1 MAINLLAI
9 EPSKISRDLSGY
21 IVYLFGGPKSG
32 KTSLATQIKGSL
44 LLAMEKG
51 YNALGGVYAQDIMS
65 WSDVRAVVRELK
77 KPEVKERFTSLIFDT
92 IDIAS
97 TLCEKYICAQNNVE
111 KIGDISYGQGYAL
124 MRKEFEDVVR
134 TMTQLGYSVFFI
146 SHDKDKVFKRK
157 DGTEY
162 NQIVPSCPNAFNE
175 IAKNMADIY
184 TYAEKYEDN
193 GISKVR
199 LIIRSTDNSIDC
211 GSRFK
216 YIDPV
221 IDMSYQALEDAVN
234 RAIDKEAAIN
244 NGKYVTDEKIQ
255 ATVAKDLDY
264 DALIKEFNSLASQL
278 MKKDSESYGPKITY
292 IVNKFL
298 GTNKKVADSTPAQ
311 VELIDL
317 IIQEIKSTL
326 L

>member
-1 MAINLLAI
+1 MAINLLSL
-9 EPSKISRDLSGY
+9 EPTKVSRDLSGY
-21 IVYLFGGPKSG
+21 VTYVFGAPKSG
-32 KTSLATQIKGSL
+32 KTTLATQIKGAL
-44 LLAMEKG
+44 LLAFEVG
-51 YNALGGVYAQDIMS
+51 YNALGGIYAQDIMS

-77 KPEVKERFTSLIFDT
+77 KPEVKERFTTLIFDT
-92 IDIAS
+92 LDLAGS
-97 TLCEKYICAQNNVE
+97 LCEKYICAQNNVE
-111 KIGDISYGQGYAL
+111 KINEIPYGQGWTL
-124 MRKEFEDVVR
+124 MRKEFEDIVR

-162 NQIVPSCPNAFNE
+162 NQIVPSCPSTFNE
-175 IAKNMADIY
+175 IAKNLADIY
-184 TYAEKYEDN
+184 AYAEKYEDN
-193 GISKVR
+193 GIGKVR
-199 LIIRSTDNSIDC
+199 LVIRSADNSIDC
-211 GSRFK
+211 GCRFK

-244 NGKYVTDEKIQ
+244 NGQYVTNEKIQ
-255 ATVAKDLDY
+255 VKMTRDLDY
-264 DALIKEFNSLASQL
+264 DTLLNEFNNLASTL
-278 MKKDSESYGPKITY
+278 MSKDPGNYGPKITY
-292 IVNKFL
+292 IVSKFL
-298 GTNKKVADSTPAQ
+298 GTGKKVSDSTPAQ

>member
-1 MAINLLAI
+1 MAINLLSI
-9 EPSKISRDLSGY
+9 EPSKISRDLAGY
-21 IVYLFGGPKSG
+21 IIYLYGAPKSG

-44 LLAMEKG
+44 LLAFEHG

-65 WSDVRAVVRELK
+65 WSDVRTVVRELK
-77 KPEVKERFTSLIFDT
+77 KPEVKDKFSCLVFDT
-92 IDIAS
+92 IDIAAA
-97 TLCEKYICAQNNVE
+97 LCEKYICAQNGVE
-111 KIGDISYGQGYAL
+111 KINEIAYGGGYAL

-162 NQIVPSCPNAFNE
+162 NQTVPSCPNAFNE
-175 IAKNMADIY
+175 IAKNLADIY
-184 TYAEKYEDN
+184 AYAEKYEDN

-199 LIIRSTDNSIDC
+199 LVIRSTDNSVDC
-211 GSRFK
+211 GCRFK

-234 RAIDKEAAIN
+234 KAIDKEAAISS
-244 NGKYVTDEKIQ
+244 GKFVTSERAQ
-255 ATVAKDLDY
+255 VAVAKELDY
-264 DALIKEFNSLASQL
+264 DTLINEFNQLASEL
-278 MKKDSESYGPKITY
+278 MRRDSESYGPKITY
-292 IVNKFL
+292 VVNKYL
-298 GTNKKVADSTPAQ
+298 GTNKKVSDSTPAQ

-317 IIQEIKSTL
+317 INQEIKSTL
-326 L
+326 I

>member
-1 MAINLLAI
+1 
-9 EPSKISRDLSGY
+9 
-21 IVYLFGGPKSG
+21 
-32 KTSLATQIKGSL
+32 
-44 LLAMEKG
+44 
-51 YNALGGVYAQDIMS
+51 MS

-77 KPEVKERFTSLIFDT
+77 KPEVKEKFSTLIFDT
-92 IDIAS
+92 VDVAG
-97 TLCEKYICAQNNVE
+97 TLCEKYICAQCGVE
-111 KIGDISYGQGYAL
+111 KIGEVPYGGGWTL

-162 NQIVPSCPNAFNE
+162 NQIVPSCPNTFNE
-175 IAKNMADIY
+175 IAKNLADIY
-184 TYAEKYEDN
+184 AYAEKYEEN
-193 GISKVR
+193 GVAKVR
-199 LIIRSTDNSIDC
+199 LIVRSTDNSVDC
-211 GSRFK
+211 GCRFK

-244 NGKYVTDEKIQ
+244 DGKYVTNEKIQ
-255 ATVAKDLDY
+255 MSVAQEYNY
-264 DALIKEFNSLASQL
+264 DTLLAEFNNLASQL
-278 MKKDSESYGPKITY
+278 MTKDAENYGPKITY

-298 GTNKKVADSTPAQ
+298 GTGKKVSDSTPAQ